1 MALHS
6 GLTLSS
12 YIQATTHCQAALY
25 VSKAFQ
31 TGRGLS
37 RTDEIS
43 TKWART
49 YLNTAVRLPPHFFWG
64 FFVGRGWGL

>member
-49 YLNTAVRLPPHFFWG
+49 YLNTAVRLPPPFFLG
-64 FFVGRGWGL
+64 VFVGRGWGL